1 MLPYEKLLRDI
12 RKVTSWDAFTHIQA
26 YFQSHLTDY
35 TDQQADEINGSIAKK
50 LAFFNPEDCTILEA
64 IELFGE
70 RPVTIHQHEA
80 QSICANAHSANM
92 PLSKYILS
100 VYPSIH
106 DFRIEERI
114 PTTYEKELAK
124 EIFGAPVR
132 NRATQAE
139 REEGVLRVEMD
150 KAGLFNE
157 LQRLRTEFSE
167 EAEDLRAVLQK
178 EIRELNAQIVKL
190 RSGEPVTKEEL
201 QKPYSRTE
209 EMDSLEYKILVK
221 LMARRGAKPLLF
233 RVTRVTRNDYRI
245 TLQGK
250 EQDVAD
256 LLKEVT
262 ARAQETR
269 KEQSKN
275 VGHLSEKQPV
285 EKQYPAACAAYTAST
300 GRKCNRFVGWVAAH
314 ISDVMREELGEHFDE
329 QLIDWATIDWTLGS
343 AGPMDSKKAQ
353 EIFAAWLLS
362 HKREA
367 GGGNAKG
374 EAIRDLF
381 AEYSLFAEY
390 MALVELK
397 REYGV
402 TDETTLAADWEALE
416 MYGLTP
422 TLIPMEMREA
432 DIFFRENAE
441 STLADEI
448 EREKKTYMS
457 RLNIDKGEDKNA

>member
-1 MLPYEKLLRDI
+1 MIPYEKLLRDI
-12 RKVTSWDAFTHIQA
+12 RKVTSWDAYTHIQA
-26 YFQSHLTDY
+26 YFKSHLTDY
-35 TDQQADEINGSIAKK
+35 TDQQIDEIDGSLAKK
-50 LAFFNPEDCTILEA
+50 LAFFNPEDCSILEA
-64 IELFGE
+64 IELLGE
-70 RPVTIHQHEA
+70 RHVIIHQHEA
-80 QSICANAHSANM
+80 QSICANAHSANT
-92 PLSKYILS
+92 PLPQYILS

-114 PTTYEKELAK
+114 PTTYEKRLAK
-124 EIFGAPVR
+124 EIFGTPVHS
-132 NRATQAE
+132 RATPVE
-139 REEGVLRVEMD
+139 REEGALRLEVD

-157 LQRLRTEFSE
+157 IQRLRSEFSE
-167 EAEDLRAVLQK
+167 EAEDLRTVLQK

-209 EMDSLEYKILVK
+209 EMDALEYKILVK

-233 RVTRVTRNDYRI
+233 RVNRVSRNEYRI

-262 ARAQETR
+262 DRAQETR
-269 KEQSKN
+269 KERSKN
-275 VGHLSEKQPV
+275 VGYLSGKQPV
-285 EKQYPAACAAYTAST
+285 EKQYPGACAAYTEST

-314 ISDVMREELGEHFDE
+314 IIDRMREELGDHFDE
-329 QLIDWATIDWTLGS
+329 QLIDWTTIDWTLGS
-343 AGPMDSKKAQ
+343 AGPMDSQKAQ
-353 EIFAAWLLS
+353 EVFSAWLLS
-362 HKREA
+362 HRREA
-367 GGGNAKG
+367 EEGNAKG
-374 EAIRDLF
+374 EATRDLF

-397 REYGV
+397 KEYGI
-402 TDETTLAADWEALE
+402 TDEATLATDWKALE

-422 TLIPMEMREA
+422 SLIPMEMKEA
-432 DIFFRENAE
+432 DEFFRANAE
-441 STLADEI
+441 STLLAEI